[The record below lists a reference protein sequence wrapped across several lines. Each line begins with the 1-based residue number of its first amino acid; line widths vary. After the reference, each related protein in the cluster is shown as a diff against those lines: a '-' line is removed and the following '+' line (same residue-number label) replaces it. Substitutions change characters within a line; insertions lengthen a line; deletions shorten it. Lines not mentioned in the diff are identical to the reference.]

1 MAQNFVSKAKWDFI
15 STWLKTTG
23 DNKPWPHLEEGLQKC
38 YIHSR
43 KQKPQMKNLEC
54 QTKEVGRVWVERGP
68 PGKPEL
74 WPERDCRDLLPLC
87 VNSEMS
93 PIAHLN
99 YRQVPLIYRKHPQ
112 TEKKHKSPCLLL
124 SLYTAIYM
132 MQSREIKTVPTATL
146 VYVEHGVPPF
156 SQGCK
161 CLTRA
166 RDSLLS
172 AFQRK
177 ATAQRAFS
185 ACCPRSDETAFWHTL
200 SRPPV
205 SGPKGAASRG
215 LSIAKANQVPDEA
228 LRQDVNL
235 GVKKFHPTATRNPRK

>member
-1 MAQNFVSKAKWDFI
+1 
-15 STWLKTTG
+15 
-23 DNKPWPHLEEGLQKC
+23 
-38 YIHSR
+38 
-43 KQKPQMKNLEC
+43 MKNLEC

-132 MQSREIKTVPTATL
+132 MQSREIKAVPTATL
-146 VYVEHGVPPF
+146 IYVEHGVPPF
-156 SQGCK
+156 SQGCE

-205 SGPKGAASRG
+205 SGPKGSGQQRTGYCKSKPSSRWG
-215 LSIAKANQVPDEA
+215 TQAGCQPGCKEIPSHCYTQPKKIIRNRSQ
-228 LRQDVNL
+228 RQ
-235 GVKKFHPTATRNPRK
+235 